1 MKHQMLNVKQFLG
14 QGLTHTLCNVFL
26 RQLFF
31 LSAAIFLFFSFTF
44 AVNAFSLK
52 YRVFP
57 EVFYYDIIHIVVF
70 SPVVDSAVFY
80 ISSVF
85 VLLFPLLSRGWR
97 ESWKWKTGVANILLY
112 VCMIFLLIEI
122 FSLFFWLQ
130 FPFLGVNE
138 LGGFFQRMA
147 VVELQFFYVPAFLV
161 PFLVLFTLFAW
172 LLIPFRLWLKNVRT
186 LILRFAG
193 KGLDLKK
200 ALSVNLSFS
209 GFKVLDRRP
218 WSMLFL
224 VVSLLLS
231 VVYGFYAYHSV
242 LFGREQF
249 IGVDTSHYVAFLED
263 MRRGD
268 VLYAL
273 SYAFFNLSDRSLSV
287 SILYCFSIFFGL
299 PSGVVAQFSP
309 LVIGPLVVFATY
321 FFMREAGFSDSVCVI
336 SGFFSS
342 FSLIMIM
349 GVYAAFISNMMAWVA
364 FLFFSGFLVKALC
377 SKSWVSCF
385 VAGCAL
391 ASVLFMH
398 VYMWSLM
405 MFVLVCLGFI
415 LFMRYVRG
423 FSSLFRLKLVSAI
436 VASNVITELIR
447 DLVVGVKGSSVKTV
461 VGVAQTGLSL
471 VFIWSI
477 VNSLLQKYLC
487 GFLMSPVMLFLTV
500 IGVLTVV
507 CDVWRKDFCLFIKC
521 WVMAPSVFLIFGNS
535 VVHNRV
541 LYVLP
546 FHILG
551 ALGIV
556 VFDCWI
562 RQRFKG
568 VSGKIF
574 AALIVIVFL
583 LVNINYALRVM
594 NTISQYYF
602 K

>member
-1 MKHQMLNVKQFLG
+1 MLNAKKFLG
-14 QGLTHTLCNVFL
+14 QGLTHTLCSVFL

-52 YRVFP
+52 YHVFP
-57 EVFYYDIIHIVVF
+57 EVFSYDIIHIVVF

-80 ISSVF
+80 VSFVF
-85 VLLFPLLSRGWR
+85 VLLFPLLSRGWK

-112 VCMIFLLIEI
+112 ICMIFLLIEI

-172 LLIPFRLWLKNVRT
+172 LLIPFLLWLKNGKT

-193 KGLDLKK
+193 KELDLKK

-231 VVYGFYAYHSV
+231 VVYGFYAYHPV

-287 SILYCFSIFFGL
+287 SILYFFSILFGL
-299 PSGVVAQFSP
+299 PSTVVAQFSP
-309 LVIGPLVVFATY
+309 LVIGPLVIFATY
-321 FFMREAGFSDSVCVI
+321 FFMRETGFSDSVCVI

-364 FLFFSGFLVKALC
+364 FLFFSGFLVKALR
-377 SKSWVSCF
+377 SKSWVFCF
-385 VAGCAL
+385 LAGCAL

-398 VYMWSLM
+398 VYTWSLM
-405 MFVLVCLGFI
+405 MFVLGCFGFM

-487 GFLMSPVMLFLTV
+487 GFLMSPVMLFLMV

-521 WVMAPSVFLIFGNS
+521 WVMAPSVFFIFGNS
-535 VVHNRV
+535 VVQNRV

-574 AALIVIVFL
+574 AASIVIVFL
-583 LVNINYALRVM
+583 LVNINYALRFM

>member
-14 QGLTHTLCNVFL
+14 QGLTRTLCNVFL

-57 EVFYYDIIHIVVF
+57 EVFSYDIIHIVVF

-80 ISSVF
+80 VSSVF

-172 LLIPFRLWLKNVRT
+172 LLIPFLLWLKNGKT

-193 KGLDLKK
+193 KELDLKK

-231 VVYGFYAYHSV
+231 VVYGFYAYHPV

-287 SILYCFSIFFGL
+287 SILYFFSILFGL
-299 PSGVVAQFSP
+299 PSTVVAQFSP
-309 LVIGPLVVFATY
+309 LVIGPLVIFATY
-321 FFMREAGFSDSVCVI
+321 FFMRETGFSDSVCVI

-364 FLFFSGFLVKALC
+364 FLFFSGFLVKALRL
-377 SKSWVSCF
+377 KSWVFCF
-385 VAGCAL
+385 LAGCAL

-398 VYMWSLM
+398 VYTWSLM
-405 MFVLVCLGFI
+405 MFVSGCLGFM

-436 VASNVITELIR
+436 VASNAITELIR
-447 DLVVGVKGSSVKTV
+447 NLVVGVKGSSVKTV

-471 VFIWSI
+471 IFIWSI

-521 WVMAPSVFLIFGNS
+521 WVMAPSVFFIFGNS
-535 VVHNRV
+535 VVQNRV

-546 FHILG
+546 FHILA

-583 LVNINYALRVM
+583 LININYALRFM